1 MGRVKRLTEDS
12 FDGTAYI
19 KLCGTSC
26 PYDGEY
32 CASDECPVLNEVAGK
47 LARYEKL
54 EEQIAE
60 LAEQRIQNGTITSYA
75 IIPEVTK
82 GIVDIAFEQFERSKK
97 NEQST

>member
-32 CASDECPVLNEVAGK
+32 CASDESRVLNEVAEK
-47 LARYEKL
+47 LARYERL
-54 EEQIAE
+54 EE
-60 LAEQRIQNGTITSYA
+60 
-75 IIPEVTK
+75 
-82 GIVDIAFEQFERSKK
+82 
-97 NEQST
+97 